1 MQYFSFIGG
10 GECDDVGGSEGENG
24 QWGDWTRRRGMDKG
38 LEVVDVMVEAVMDM
52 VPVLEMMVEM
62 VMEVDK

>member
-1 MQYFSFIGG
+1 MGR
-10 GECDDVGGSEGENG
+10 
-24 QWGDWTRRRGMDKG
+24 WTRRRGMDKG
-38 LEVVDVMVEAVMDM
+38 LEVVDVMMEAVMDM

>member
-1 MQYFSFIGG
+1 
-10 GECDDVGGSEGENG
+10 
-24 QWGDWTRRRGMDKG
+24 MDKG
-38 LEVVDVMVEAVMDM
+38 LEVVDVMMEAVMDM

>member
-24 QWGDWTRRRGMDKG
+24 QWGDGQGAGGWTRGWRWWM
-38 LEVVDVMVEAVMDM
+38 
-52 VPVLEMMVEM
+52 
-62 VMEVDK
+62 